1 MATRPDIRDFD
12 VESLLKSFAASK
24 RGSKK
29 DPSYLKRLAPN
40 LIKGV
45 VGIYDQY
52 QTEKLQDEIDQT
64 NFDNTL
70 ELAKLN
76 MNAAKNAKIYKAT
89 AKQYNQLAGQGFN
102 FDEVDNEKISDA
114 AFAVAQPILGEQA
127 WRETTEK
134 FKTIP
139 QSLTGSYTDFE
150 QYVQDY
156 AVSPEAKKNIT
167 NFYKAAVRD
176 QANYIKTG
184 QSFNYDK
191 FQAAAESLQAMDIDF
206 DAADYGLLAKLDGRL
221 RRKITMRDGAIDTF
235 RSTYMTKPA
244 SNMDKALTV
253 WRDSRTKDEFNT
265 NIQGLDLGYAALLTD
280 EQRNLSVGLPKRTKE
295 RIRQGMEKFV
305 GDREEVPSTEIQNIF
320 NDLVFGVA
328 TPGISQ
334 ANLAERMYQ
343 QIDQIDKDTR
353 LTQTEKNLKVENVKN
368 RYGSYIKELSENF
381 QITTDDDVQTYIAY
395 REAQKNSLA
404 RIKQLESQEVL
415 SDEELIELQDAKDQN
430 DLYTTGLRLIGSP
443 EAAAFQERIGQYS
456 MDLLFDGRVSRRGQ
470 NIRNSISATS
480 DGLITLN
487 DPKVVEALKN
497 ARGNEEL
504 QTSIALGIGAD
515 YTYKNTPSSAE
526 AQGRV
531 QKVQSLFTN
540 RIVEGTFFTK
550 ELNQKGLTENL
561 EDEVLLQIQDLKKFS
576 QVFDKG
582 AEITQWL
589 QQTNQNNVVLGGIE
603 GAFQNRS
610 VPLETLDKYIPDML
624 FATEAITYVADSET
638 FIVDP
643 TKLNKKSVVE
653 YYRPRIIQEERNREN
668 TFNGINAV
676 TGSVPTN
683 VTDQD
688 FLNAIEEAKGRGVS
702 ENVKNLQELYSQH
715 QEIQARNLAEQ
726 QKTEVERVTNIP
738 TQKEI
743 EAKRKSN
750 PRATRNLSD
759 EEVSQMIIRGK
770 EQFKDFGK
778 ATKVRD

>member
-12 VESLLKSFAASK
+12 VESLLKSFAAAK
-24 RGSKK
+24 RGSRK
-29 DPSYLKRLAPN
+29 DPSYLKQLAPN

-45 VGIYDQY
+45 IGVYDQY
-52 QTEKLQDEIDQT
+52 QTEKLQDEIDQV

-76 MNAAKNAKIYKAT
+76 MNAAKNAKLYKAT
-89 AKQYNQLAGQGFN
+89 SKQYNQLAGQGFN

-114 AFAVAQPILGEQA
+114 AFAAAQPILGEQA

-156 AVSPEAKKNIT
+156 AVSPEAKQNIT
-167 NFYKAAVRD
+167 NFYRAAIKD

-191 FQAAAESLQAMDIDF
+191 FQAAAESLKAMDIDF

-221 RRKITMRDGAIDTF
+221 RRKIRMRDGSIDTF

-244 SNMDKALTV
+244 ADMDNALSV

-280 EQRNLSVGLPKRTKE
+280 EQRNLSVGLPQRTKE

-353 LTQTEKNLKVENVKN
+353 LTQTEKNLKVENVRN

-540 RIVEGTFFTK
+540 RIAEGTFFTK

-589 QQTNQNNVVLGGIE
+589 QRTNQNNVVLGGIE

-624 FATEAITYVADSET
+624 FATGAITYVADSET

-643 TKLNKKSVVE
+643 TKLNRKSVVE

-668 TFNGINAV
+668 TFNGINAA
-676 TGSVPTN
+676 TGLVPSN

-688 FLNAIEEAKGRGVS
+688 FLNAIEEAKGRGTP
-702 ENVKNLQELYSQH
+702 ENVKILQELYSQH
-715 QEIQARNLAEQ
+715 QEIQARSLAEQ
-726 QKTEVERVTNIP
+726 QKTEVERVTDIP

-743 EAKRKSN
+743 EAKRKLN
-750 PRATRNLSD
+750 PRATLNLSD

-770 EQFKDFGK
+770 EQFEDFGK